1 MTYRH
6 EVQGL
11 FQLLSADTWLKKCE
25 VARRSRVYLAFMR
38 ETLEQE
44 VALAIQRGAKHDAR
58 IFAAHISL
66 IDSIQRNGL
75 ASVQAEIVRTTRC
88 RDYTDMPDTPDN

>member
-1 MTYRH
+1 MTCSQ

-25 VARRSRVYLAFMR
+25 VAQRSLVYLSFMR

-44 VALAIQRGAKHDAR
+44 VSLAIQRRAFNDAR

-66 IDSIQRNGL
+66 LDNIQQSGL
-75 ASVQAEIVRTTRC
+75 ATVQAEIVRTTRC
-88 RDYTDMPDTPDN
+88 RDYLGN

>member
-1 MTYRH
+1 MTRSQ

-11 FQLLSADTWLKKCE
+11 FQLLRADTWLKKCE
-25 VARRSRVYLAFMR
+25 VAQRSLVYLSFMR

-44 VALAIQRGAKHDAR
+44 VSLAIQRRAFNDAR

-66 IDSIQRNGL
+66 LDNIQRSGL
-75 ASVQAEIVRTTRC
+75 AAVQAEIVRTTRC
-88 RDYTDMPDTPDN
+88 RDYPGS

>member
-11 FQLLSADTWLKKCE
+11 FQFLSADTWLKKCD
-25 VARRSRVYLAFMR
+25 VAQRSLAYLSFMR

-44 VALAIQRGAKHDAR
+44 VGLAIQRRAFKDAH
-58 IFAAHISL
+58 ILAAHISL
-66 IDSIQRNGL
+66 IDNIQRIGL
-75 ASVQAEIVRTTRC
+75 AAVQAEIVRTTRC
-88 RDYTDMPDTPDN
+88 RDYIGN